1 MNKLPDSV
9 KKALGIIADY
19 YDFPLTTQAVV
30 DKNGKAKI
38 LKRGLIATIEH
49 ERLKFRLEE
58 K

>member
-1 MNKLPDSV
+1 MNRLPDSV
-9 KKALGIIADY
+9 KKAFGIIADY
-19 YDFPLTTQAVV
+19 YNFPLITQAVI
-30 DKNGKAKI
+30 DNNGKAKI